1 LDIKIVKGKNSDV
14 SDELK
19 LYVAEKLTKLT
30 RYGGRLQAATATFTE
45 RASKKRDK
53 AFKVEVVLHAPG
65 QSMRCVDEGSS
76 FQAALDM
83 AVDALREQLKK
94 QKAKRI
100 DKNRETSDIAQVIT
114 AEAEPKPAKKSRRKI
129 EVRKF
134 TLKPMSLD
142 EAIMQLDLYD
152 RDFYLFY
159 NEQKHINCV
168 FKRSD
173 GGYGLMVPETDIIQ

>member
-1 LDIKIVKGKNSDV
+1 MDIKIVKGKSSEV
-14 SDELK
+14 SEDLK
-19 LYVAEKLTKLT
+19 EYTGMKLGKLM
-30 RYGGRLQAATATFTE
+30 RYGAKLQSASVTFTE

-65 QSMRCVDEGSS
+65 QALRNVEESVS
-76 FQAALDM
+76 FQAALDI

-100 DKNRETSDIAQVIT
+100 DKSRESGDIAQVIT
-114 AEAEPKPAKKSRRKI
+114 AEAQPQSALNTRRKI
-129 EVRKF
+129 EIRKF

-142 EAIMQLDLYD
+142 EAIMQLELYD
-152 RDFYLFY
+152 RGFYLFY

-168 FKRSD
+168 FKRND